1 MSNIIDE
8 PLELFNSVT
17 DTLQTTTHLVILH
30 HKLIWMYGD
39 SYLQTYINSIPN
51 GGFGDCFYCINPN
64 NFYVDLYPKLL
75 ELEAK
80 GIEVICVAEDIGF
93 RTNEFAYTTP
103 EGVQYLASGIDAGK
117 SYNQALIFRHD
128 VVNDSLSWTF
138 NLLSDL
144 LIPRDTAVPVL
155 HSLSITPDVVEKGDS
170 IRILFEI
177 EDTLSGI
184 DEIKI
189 DIVNPIRK
197 HRFAIDSHLRDW
209 IFFGEHLY
217 AYDMPIPDSAR
228 SGIWY
233 VTDISIMDSAGN
245 VLCLSRSDSVLATF
259 TITGPTGISEE
270 NRPELH
276 LYPNP
281 SSGIVFW
288 SAGPGIIGI
297 DVYNQIGEVIIT
309 NKSPEYNYIDLSQ
322 EAPGLYLIRF
332 LYSGDQII
340 MKRVLIY

>member
-1 MSNIIDE
+1 LSNIIDE

-17 DTLQTTTHLVILH
+17 DTLQTKTHLVILH

-93 RTNEFAYTTP
+93 RTNEFVYTTP

-117 SYNQALIFRHD
+117 SYNQALVFRHD

-138 NLLSDL
+138 NLLSGL

-184 DEIKI
+184 DEIKL
-189 DIVNPIRK
+189 DIMNP
-197 HRFAIDSHLRDW
+197 
-209 IFFGEHLY
+209 FGE
-217 AYDMPIPDSAR
+217 
-228 SGIWY
+228 
-233 VTDISIMDSAGN
+233 
-245 VLCLSRSDSVLATF
+245 
-259 TITGPTGISEE
+259 
-270 NRPELH
+270 
-276 LYPNP
+276 
-281 SSGIVFW
+281 
-288 SAGPGIIGI
+288 
-297 DVYNQIGEVIIT
+297 
-309 NKSPEYNYIDLSQ
+309 
-322 EAPGLYLIRF
+322 
-332 LYSGDQII
+332 
-340 MKRVLIY
+340 